1 MRWFQGAV
9 LLFFVLLLCACATPK
24 GEWFAPFAGC
34 YETEL
39 CGSVN
44 GVEFSVGLSMQSP
57 SPDGTRA
64 ATLTFYAPQELAG
77 VTLSRDAA
85 GTVTLASGTWKLDN
99 ASLGTLVALLDV
111 FPTDGSAVRDV
122 EVTDSGRTR
131 VVGDGFVVEFLSDGT
146 PAAIQTPTLSA
157 TVVSFRAG

>member
-1 MRWFQGAV
+1 MRWFKGAV
-9 LLFFVLLLCACATPK
+9 LLLCMLLLCACATPK

-44 GVEFSVGLSMQSP
+44 GVDFSAGLSMQSP

-64 ATLTFYAPQELAG
+64 ATLTFYAPKELAG

-85 GTVTLASGTWKLDN
+85 GTIALSSGTWTLDN
-99 ASLGTLVALLDV
+99 APIGALAALLDV
-111 FPTDGSAVRDV
+111 FPRDGGAVRNV

-131 VVGDGFVVEFLSDGT
+131 VTGDGFAVEFLADGT

-157 TVVSFRAG
+157 TIVSFRAG